1 MIDSYKNGRSIL
13 AVDAAAAFVASAA
26 ALFVA
31 ELIHSTSGL
40 TRLSILFLAAV
51 TLTASIRGAR
61 AGVVAALIGV
71 IFYNVFLNLR
81 TPDQS
86 DFVEDLLNVVIFLI
100 VALITGT
107 LAGRVH
113 DEAAR
118 SRVRAERMESL
129 FRASRVISEEEGHAF
144 WPTLA
149 NTLSRATGRTALVI
163 DRKGSMQAQS
173 GDTDRQSRVGVEL
186 GTRMLGS
193 RSAGIEH
200 ADGWRARLM
209 GSPSEPTGVLVW
221 ESEESDPELE
231 GVVALLADL
240 GSASIV
246 RTQSREE
253 QVRRRAAEEAS
264 RLREALLSSISHD
277 FRSPLAAIIGS
288 STSLLEYGDKFDEAV
303 KRDLLLNIQYEGEK
317 LNQFVANLLNM
328 IRLQSGVIEPAK
340 ELLSAAEVVRA
351 AIARL
356 ERHTRL
362 KLPIRMQGDC
372 EIKADP
378 LLLEQAVYNVLDNAV
393 KYGNGANGI
402 DVLCRP
408 ETSNC
413 QIIVADEGPGLTEE
427 DHGGV
432 FTKFHFAKSGV
443 RSQGTGL
450 GLSISRGFVEAMGGT
465 INARNRSDGRPGL
478 EVAINLRGA
487 CQ

>member
-1 MIDSYKNGRSIL
+1 MIEPFKSGRSAL
-13 AVDAAAAFVASAA
+13 AIDAAAALVASAA

-31 ELIHSTSGL
+31 ELIHSASGL

-51 TLTASIRGAR
+51 TVTASIRGAR
-61 AGVVAALIGV
+61 AGVVSALIGV
-71 IFYNVFLNLR
+71 VFYNVFLNLR

-86 DFVEDLLNVVIFLI
+86 EVIEDLLNVVIFLV

-129 FRASRVISEEEGHAF
+129 FRASRVISEEDRRAF
-144 WPTLA
+144 WPALADTLA
-149 NTLSRATGRTALVI
+149 RATGRAALAI
-163 DRKGSMQAQS
+163 DRNGFLQAQS
-173 GDTDRQSRVGVEL
+173 GDARRSPAAGVEL
-186 GTRMLGS
+186 GIRLL
-193 RSAGIEH
+193 RSASTGIEH
-200 ADGWRARLM
+200 AGGWRARLM

-231 GVVALLADL
+231 GVIALLADL

-246 RTQSREE
+246 RAQAREE
-253 QVRRRAAEEAS
+253 QLRRRTAEEAS

-288 STSLLEYGDKFDEAV
+288 STSLLEYGDKFEGGV
-303 KRDLLLNIQYEGEK
+303 KRDLLLNIQHEGER
-317 LNQFVANLLNM
+317 LNQFVGNLLNM
-328 IRLQSGVIEPAK
+328 IRLQSGVIEPAR
-340 ELLSAAEVVRA
+340 ESLSAAEVVSA
-351 AIARL
+351 AIGRL

-372 EIKADP
+372 EIEADP
-378 LLLEQAVYNVLDNAV
+378 MLLEQAVYNVLDNAV

-402 DVLCRP
+402 DVHCRA
-408 ETSNC
+408 EADDC
-413 QIIVADEGPGLTEE
+413 QIIVADEGPGLPDE
-427 DHGGV
+427 DHRGV
-432 FTKFHFAKSGV
+432 FTKFHFSKSGA

-450 GLSISRGFVEAMGGT
+450 GLSISKGFVEAMGGT

-478 EVAINLRGA
+478 EVAISLRGH

>member
-1 MIDSYKNGRSIL
+1 MINLDKSARSAL

-31 ELIHSTSGL
+31 ELIHTSSGL

-51 TLTASIRGAR
+51 TVTASIRGAR

-71 IFYNVFLNLR
+71 LFYNVFLNLR

-86 DFVEDLLNVVIFLI
+86 DVVEDLLNVVIFLI

-129 FRASRVISEEEGHAF
+129 FRASGVISEEDGQAF

-149 NTLSRATGRTALVI
+149 DTLSRATGGAALVI
-163 DRKGSMQAQS
+163 DPGGSLQAQS
-173 GDTDRQSRVGVEL
+173 GDAERQPMAGVEL
-186 GTRMLGS
+186 GTRLLRS
-193 RSAGIEH
+193 RHAGIEQS
-200 ADGWRARLM
+200 DGWRARLM
-209 GSPSEPTGVLVW
+209 GSPGEPAGVLVW
-221 ESEESDPELE
+221 EAEEPDPELE
-231 GVVALLADL
+231 GVIALLADL

-253 QVRRRAAEEAS
+253 QLRRRAAEEAS

-288 STSLLEYGDKFDEAV
+288 STSLLEYGDKFDEPV
-303 KRDLLLNIQYEGEK
+303 KRDLLLNIQHEGEK

-340 ELLSAAEVVRA
+340 ESVSAAEVVGA
-351 AIARL
+351 AIGRL

-362 KLPIRMQGDC
+362 KLPVRMQGDC
-372 EIKADP
+372 EIEADP

-393 KYGNGANGI
+393 KYGNGEKGI
-402 DVLCRP
+402 DVLCRV
-408 ETSNC
+408 ETTGC
-413 QIIVADEGPGLTEE
+413 QIIVADGGPGLPDE
-427 DHGGV
+427 DQGGV
-432 FTKFHFAKSGV
+432 FRKFHFARSGA
-443 RSQGTGL
+443 RSEGTGL
-450 GLSISRGFVEAMGGT
+450 GLSISKGFVEAMGGT

-478 EVAINLRGA
+478 EVAISLRGH

>member
-1 MIDSYKNGRSIL
+1 MLDFSKSGRSAL
-13 AVDAAAAFVASAA
+13 AIDAAAALVASAS

-31 ELIHSTSGL
+31 ELIHSASGL

-51 TLTASIRGAR
+51 TVTASIRGAR

-86 DFVEDLLNVVIFLI
+86 EIVEDLLNVVIFLI

-113 DEAAR
+113 DEAQR

-129 FRASRVISEEEGHAF
+129 FRASGAISEEDGHSF
-144 WPTLA
+144 WTTLA
-149 NTLSRATGRTALVI
+149 DTLSRATGRAALVV
-163 DRKGSMQAQS
+163 DRGGALQARS
-173 GDTDRQSRVGVEL
+173 GNAQHQPT
-186 GTRMLGS
+186 
-193 RSAGIEH
+193 AGIELGNRLLASRGTGVEQEH
-200 ADGWRARLM
+200 GWRARLM
-209 GSPSEPTGVLVW
+209 GSPSEPAGALIW

-231 GVVALLADL
+231 GVIALLADL

-246 RTQSREE
+246 RAQSREE
-253 QVRRRAAEEAS
+253 QLRRRTAEEAG

-288 STSLLEYGDKFDEAV
+288 STSLLEYGDKFAEPV
-303 KRDLLLNIQYEGEK
+303 KRDLLLNIQHEGEK

-328 IRLQSGVIEPAK
+328 IRLQSGVIEPAS
-340 ELLSAAEVVRA
+340 ESLSAAEVVGA
-351 AIARL
+351 AIERL
-356 ERHTRL
+356 ERHSRL
-362 KLPIRMQGDC
+362 KLPVQVEGDC
-372 EIKADP
+372 EIEADP

-393 KYGNGANGI
+393 KYGNGAKGIEILCKADANGCHI
-402 DVLCRP
+402 V
-408 ETSNC
+408 
-413 QIIVADEGPGLTEE
+413 VADEGPGLPRE

-432 FTKFHFAKSGV
+432 FTKFHFAKSGP

-450 GLSISRGFVEAMGGT
+450 GLSISRGFIEAMGGT
-465 INARNRSDGRPGL
+465 IDARNRSDGRPGL
-478 EVAINLRGA
+478 EVAISLRSR
-487 CQ
+487 CR